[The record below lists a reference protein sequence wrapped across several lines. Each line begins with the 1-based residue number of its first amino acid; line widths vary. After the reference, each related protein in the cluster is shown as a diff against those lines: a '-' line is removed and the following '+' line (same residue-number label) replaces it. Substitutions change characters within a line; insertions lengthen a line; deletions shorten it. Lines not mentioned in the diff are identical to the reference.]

1 MATHN
6 DNTST
11 LVATIT
17 TMMIIIEQI
26 QQQQYQHPAPGT
38 SNKKILQTQ
47 KFILGKINKFTFWV
61 ANKHDTHTKCS
72 SLVPSQPNPTRPVP
86 SRTIAGYSHI
96 QCTLHILS
104 SFLCVFEVF
113 CHFICVV
120 VFFTFHAFTFSLAS
134 FVFRFFVLIC
144 VHYAEIS
151 KWNQK
156 KRVYAL
162 N

>member
-72 SLVPSQPNPTRPVP
+72 SLVPSQTRPVP
-86 SRTIAGYSHI
+86 SHTIPLPATVPFNAR
-96 QCTLHILS
+96 CTSCLRFYVYL
-104 SFLCVFEVF
+104 
-113 CHFICVV
+113 
-120 VFFTFHAFTFSLAS
+120 
-134 FVFRFFVLIC
+134 RFFV
-144 VHYAEIS
+144 IS
-151 KWNQK
+151 FASLYFSLFTLSHF
-156 KRVYAL
+156 R
-162 N
+162 